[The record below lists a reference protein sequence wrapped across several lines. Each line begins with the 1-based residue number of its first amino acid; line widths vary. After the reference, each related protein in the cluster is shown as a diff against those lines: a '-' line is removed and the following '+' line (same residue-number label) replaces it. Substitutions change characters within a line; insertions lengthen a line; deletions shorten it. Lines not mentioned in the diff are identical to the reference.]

1 MWERGWGHELNFA
14 KEIASNTQKDRLKVI
29 ERTPERPD
37 VGQALRSL
45 IPEVKKDLSLGGLP
59 SGVACAATHT
69 IVALD
74 LGIPP

>member
-14 KEIASNTQKDRLKVI
+14 KEIASNTQKDRLKVTK
-29 ERTPERPD
+29 RTPERPE
-37 VGQALRSL
+37 VGQALGSL

-59 SGVACAATHT
+59 SGCGLCHT